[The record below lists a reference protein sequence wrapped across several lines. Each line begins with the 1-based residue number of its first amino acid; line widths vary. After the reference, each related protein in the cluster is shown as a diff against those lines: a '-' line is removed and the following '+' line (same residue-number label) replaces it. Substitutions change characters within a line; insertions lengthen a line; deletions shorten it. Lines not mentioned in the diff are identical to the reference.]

1 MYDYRRLAAYSGTP
15 LHFWGHPSCRE
26 GHSLFWHTLA
36 FPTPPVAGPKITHH
50 SLSYVLSSLA
60 IHHCWRLVKRVPQ
73 PPPTL
78 CEPRR
83 YAFPNGQASEAGAL
97 AASDLLHAVLR
108 CCKAGFWP
116 SIRRNVMNGL
126 PGGGRDPPQDPP
138 TTTPRP
144 LPFQLKFISV
154 SWGSWG
160 RPRGIFFGGFL
171 RVRRHPPSLSPTF
184 TSPPSR
190 RLRRPPPAGT
200 RIAFGGLPGGGGGAL
215 KHKSFGC
222 FFFGGGPAP
231 GSAKAHSGGMGR
243 GGGFG
248 GSPVG

>member
-1 MYDYRRLAAYSGTP
+1 MGKVQAYVASFKVKPRGGYVTSDIHWGRRAGRDIAYSGTP
-15 LHFWGHPSCRE
+15 LHFRGRPSCRE

-138 TTTPRP
+138 
-144 LPFQLKFISV
+144 
-154 SWGSWG
+154 
-160 RPRGIFFGGFL
+160 
-171 RVRRHPPSLSPTF
+171 
-184 TSPPSR
+184 
-190 RLRRPPPAGT
+190 RPPQDPSH
-200 RIAFGGLPGGGGGAL
+200 FN
-215 KHKSFGC
+215 
-222 FFFGGGPAP
+222 
-231 GSAKAHSGGMGR
+231 
-243 GGGFG
+243 
-248 GSPVG
+248 